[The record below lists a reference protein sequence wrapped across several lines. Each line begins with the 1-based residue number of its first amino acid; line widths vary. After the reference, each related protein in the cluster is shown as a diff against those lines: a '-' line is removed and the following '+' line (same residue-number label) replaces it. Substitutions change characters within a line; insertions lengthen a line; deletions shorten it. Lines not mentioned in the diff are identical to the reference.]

1 MRSEEKMRRPQIPEL
16 SVYTGPMFSGKTESV
31 EIELKKAWIA
41 GIRSIVFR
49 SLVDTRIERQVDV
62 SLCETVRIS
71 KALDVFDPLHED
83 HQLVVFDEIHFFED
97 DPDIVDVI
105 MRIVR
110 SGRRV
115 LIAGLDLDYKERP
128 FMVTAKLMALAQHV
142 YKLVAICE
150 VCKTIDSASRSQRT
164 SNSTDRFDVG
174 SADKYEP
181 RCLECYVPPNGAA
194 HSENDSSQD
203 PLPS

>member
-1 MRSEEKMRRPQIPEL
+1 MRRPQIPEL
-16 SVYTGPMFSGKTESV
+16 SVYTGPMFSGKTENL
-31 EIELKKAWIA
+31 EIELKKARIA

-49 SLVDTRIERQVDV
+49 SMKDTRTDRQVEV
-62 SLCETVRIS
+62 SICETVRIS
-71 KALDVFDPLHED
+71 KALDVFDHLHED
-83 HQLVVFDEIHFFED
+83 HKLVAFDEIHFFED

-115 LIAGLDLDYKERP
+115 LVAGLDLDYQERP
-128 FMVTAKLMALAQHV
+128 FMVTARLMALAQRI

-164 SNSTDRFDVG
+164 SKSTDRFDVG

-181 RCLECYVPPNGAA
+181 RCLECYVPPNGVA
-194 HSENDSSQD
+194 HSHNPVSTD
-203 PLPS
+203 PLSS